1 MNDTNNHTMNFHDD
15 LNKAVEA
22 LKKGAI
28 ILYPT
33 DTIWG
38 IGCDATN
45 PEAVKR
51 IYEIKQ
57 RQDTQSMLVLMEN
70 PNLLNSY
77 IKEVPEIAWELIEV
91 ADTPLTIIYPGAK
104 NLAFNLVAR
113 DGSIGIRI
121 TNEVFTQQ
129 LIQRFRKP
137 IVSTSANISA
147 QKTPQNFAEISEE
160 IKKSVD
166 YIVSFRQDDL
176 TRSNPSGIIKV
187 GIGGQI
193 EIIRK

>member
-1 MNDTNNHTMNFHDD
+1 MTTSFVED
-15 LNKAVEA
+15 LIKAVEVLRA
-22 LKKGAI
+22 GGV

-45 PEAVKR
+45 PAAVKR

-57 RQDTQSMLVLMEN
+57 RQDTKSMLVLMEN

-77 IKEVPEIAWELIEV
+77 IAEVPEIAWDLIEV
-91 ADTPLTIIYPGAK
+91 ADSPLTIIYPGAK
-104 NLAFNLVAR
+104 NLAANLMAP
-113 DGSIGIRI
+113 DGSVGIRI
-121 TNEVFTQQ
+121 TNEAFTQQ

-137 IVSTSANISA
+137 VVSTSANLSG
-147 QKTPQNFAEISEE
+147 QKSPQNFSEISDE

-166 YIVSFRQDDL
+166 YIVTFRQDDL
-176 TRSNPSGIIKV
+176 TRSTPSGIIKLGV
-187 GIGGQI
+187 GGQI
-193 EIIRK
+193 EIIRKNN

>member
-1 MNDTNNHTMNFHDD
+1 MISSFTDD
-15 LNKAVEA
+15 LAKAVDV
-22 LKKGAI
+22 LRSGGI

-45 PEAVKR
+45 PAAVKR
-51 IYEIKQ
+51 VYDIKQ
-57 RQDTQSMLVLMEN
+57 RQDVKSMLVLMEN

-77 IKEVPEIAWELIEV
+77 ISEVPEIAWELIEV
-91 ADTPLTIIYPGAK
+91 ADSPLTIIYPGAK
-104 NLAFNLVAR
+104 NLAANLLAP

-121 TNEVFTQQ
+121 TTEAFTQQ

-137 IVSTSANISA
+137 VVSTSANISG
-147 QKTPQNFAEISEE
+147 QKSPRNFTEITDE

-166 YIVSFRQDDL
+166 YIVGFRQDDL
-176 TRSNPSGIIKV
+176 SRSNPSGIIKLGV
-187 GIGGQI
+187 GGQI

>member
-1 MNDTNNHTMNFHDD
+1 MNTSFTED
-15 LNKAVEA
+15 LVKAIEV
-22 LKKGAI
+22 LRTGGI

-45 PEAVKR
+45 PTAVNR
-51 IYEIKQ
+51 IYEIKR

-77 IKEVPEIAWELIEV
+77 IAEVPEIAWELIEV

-104 NLAFNLVAR
+104 NLAANLLAK

-121 TNEVFTQQ
+121 TNEAFTQQ

-137 IVSTSANISA
+137 VVSTSANISG
-147 QKTPQNFAEISEE
+147 QKTPQNFAEISDE

-166 YIVSFRQDDL
+166 YIVGFRQDDL

-187 GIGGQI
+187 GVGGQI

>member
-1 MNDTNNHTMNFHDD
+1 MMQTSFNDDI
-15 LNKAVEA
+15 LKAVEV
-22 LKKGAI
+22 LRSGGI

-45 PEAVKR
+45 PAAVQQ

-57 RQDTQSMLVLMEN
+57 RQDTKSMLVLMEN

-77 IKEVPEIAWELIEV
+77 ISEVPEIAWELIEV
-91 ADTPLTIIYPGAK
+91 ADSPLTIIYPGAK
-104 NLAFNLVAR
+104 NLAANLLAN

-121 TNEVFTQQ
+121 TSEAFTQQ
-129 LIQRFRKP
+129 MIQRFRKP
-137 IVSTSANISA
+137 VVSTSANISG
-147 QKTPQNFAEISEE
+147 QKSPRNFGEISDE

-166 YIVSFRQDDL
+166 YIVGYRQDDL
-176 TRSNPSGIIKV
+176 SHSNPSSIIKLGV
-187 GIGGQI
+187 GGQI

>member
-1 MNDTNNHTMNFHDD
+1 MNTSFNEDIA
-15 LNKAVEA
+15 KAVEV
-22 LKKGAI
+22 LRSGGV
-28 ILYPT
+28 ILNPT

-45 PEAVKR
+45 PAAVKR

-77 IKEVPEIAWELIEV
+77 ITEVPEIAWELIEV

-104 NLAFNLVAR
+104 NLAANLLAK

-121 TNEVFTQQ
+121 TNEAFTQQ

-137 IVSTSANISA
+137 VVSTSANVSG
-147 QKTPQNFAEISEE
+147 QKSPQNFAEISDE
-160 IKKSVD
+160 IRKSVD
-166 YIVSFRQDDL
+166 YIVQFRQDDL

-187 GIGGQI
+187 GLGGQI